1 MTGGLLNIISW
12 GNQNIILNGNP
23 TTTFFKTKYQK
34 YTNFGIQK
42 YRLDFEGNRNLKL
55 NEKSH
60 FTFNVKRYG
69 DLLMDTYVVLTLPD
83 IWSGYYPKSDGTRD
97 NFKPYHF
104 NWIKHLGTN
113 IIENIN
119 ICSSS
124 GAVLQSFSGDYIKN
138 SLERNLGEGKK
149 LHFHKM
155 IGHEN
160 ALYSPEDNEGNGG
173 YYPNSIYELSEPSI
187 RSRKIYVPIPFWYSN
202 NSTSAFPLTCLQY
215 DTLKINLTLRPIN
228 EMFTIK
234 KNYNDDGSGSRR
246 LSPNFVNENEQ
257 LYNFVQQIKTDVGD
271 MDKNIVDWNSDV
283 HIISSY
289 VYLED
294 HEIKKFTDNEN
305 LYLIRE
311 VYEEKF
317 YNIAGTNRIR
327 INSNHLVSNWSWF
340 LRRSDVK
347 ERNEWSNYTNFE
359 YENIPNIVPTAISNF
374 GMGLPSLNNI
384 NNIKKILL
392 SVSITLDGKY
402 RENEMDADIYS
413 YIEKYSRCKGLS
425 DECYYT
431 YSFSL
436 DTDHSVYQPSGAL
449 NMNKF
454 KNILMDIKT
463 IIPDKD
469 LTHEVRTLCSNDGFV
484 LGVIDADPSK
494 LYIYTYDLT
503 FFEERYNIIKIM
515 SGVVGLVYSC

>member
-1 MTGGLLNIISW
+1 
-12 GNQNIILNGNP
+12 
-23 TTTFFKTKYQK
+23 
-34 YTNFGIQK
+34 
-42 YRLDFEGNRNLKL
+42 
-55 NEKSH
+55 
-60 FTFNVKRYG
+60 
-69 DLLMDTYVVLTLPD
+69 
-83 IWSGYYPKSDGTRD
+83 
-97 NFKPYHF
+97 
-104 NWIKHLGTN
+104 
-113 IIENIN
+113 
-119 ICSSS
+119 
-124 GAVLQSFSGDYIKN
+124 
-138 SLERNLGEGKK
+138 
-149 LHFHKM
+149 
-155 IGHEN
+155 
-160 ALYSPEDNEGNGG
+160 
-173 YYPNSIYELSEPSI
+173 
-187 RSRKIYVPIPFWYSN
+187 WYSN

-359 YENIPNIVPTAISNF
+359 YENIP
-374 GMGLPSLNNI
+374 
-384 NNIKKILL
+384 
-392 SVSITLDGKY
+392 
-402 RENEMDADIYS
+402 
-413 YIEKYSRCKGLS
+413 
-425 DECYYT
+425 
-431 YSFSL
+431 
-436 DTDHSVYQPSGAL
+436 
-449 NMNKF
+449 
-454 KNILMDIKT
+454 
-463 IIPDKD
+463 
-469 LTHEVRTLCSNDGFV
+469 
-484 LGVIDADPSK
+484 
-494 LYIYTYDLT
+494 
-503 FFEERYNIIKIM
+503 
-515 SGVVGLVYSC
+515 